1 LNLSSLQQMYL
12 RIETYMGCFLDMQ
25 VFSFLDDTALCHAA
39 MVCRQ
44 WRAASAHEDFWK
56 SLNFD
61 GRKVSHDQVV
71 LLCVR
76 YPKATELNLGGPF
89 VDDVLVREAM
99 RSLR

>member
-1 LNLSSLQQMYL
+1 MNLSSLQQMYL

-61 GRKVSHDQVV
+61 GRKVSHDQGLEIDYVF
-71 LLCVR
+71 L
-76 YPKATELNLGGPF
+76 
-89 VDDVLVREAM
+89 
-99 RSLR
+99 